1 MSNIYTCLFLVIL
14 VSCGTRIDYVGKS
27 ATPTQKVDV
36 FVDPSSIKKP
46 YTVIG
51 KGYVTYG
58 AAYRM
63 EKLQR
68 QAVQKAKEK
77 GADAVLFQD
86 YFVTEEGTN
95 SYASHHSDSSQIL
108 VNVHNARDLV
118 STHTDVL
125 FLKYN

>member
-1 MSNIYTCLFLVIL
+1 ME
-14 VSCGTRIDYVGKS
+14 
-27 ATPTQKVDV
+27 V
-36 FVDPSSIKKP
+36 FVDPSAIKKA

-51 KGYVTYG
+51 KAYVTYG
-58 AAYRM
+58 VGFRM

-86 YFVTEEGTN
+86 YYVTEEGTN
-95 SYASHHSDSSQIL
+95 SYASRTSDSTQIL
-108 VNVHNARDLV
+108 VNAHNARDVV